1 MSGQLTIVMPVFNE
15 AEGIEEFIE
24 EIRSS
29 FKKIKPTI
37 LAVDDCSTD
46 STWLILNKM
55 QTNSA
60 DLILLKNENN
70 LGHGQSSHRAL
81 RHGLSGKS
89 NFIMSVDGDGQF
101 LGDEMFNFYE
111 QFYATNLNYAEGCRV
126 SRNDPW
132 FRKIIS
138 FVTRILVFTKSG
150 RRAID
155 ANTPCRIYKAE
166 TLHDLIENIESTSLV
181 PNLRMSILARKEQF
195 EIFYFSL
202 TNIPRRA
209 KSAQGSSWGSGK
221 TVFPNRRL
229 ITFCRKA
236 IMELI

>member
-1 MSGQLTIVMPVFNE
+1 VNGQLTIVMPVFNE

-24 EIRSS
+24 EIRFN

-37 LAVDDCSTD
+37 LAVDDCSND

-55 QTNSA
+55 QKNSA
-60 DLILLKNENN
+60 DLILLKNEIN
-70 LGHGQSSHRAL
+70 LGHGQSTHRAL
-81 RHGLSGKS
+81 RHGLMEKS

-101 LGDEMFNFYE
+101 LGDEMFGFFERFCTTNF
-111 QFYATNLNYAEGCRV
+111 NYAEGCRV

-138 FVTRILVFTKSG
+138 IVTKILVFAKSG

-155 ANTPCRIYKAE
+155 ANTPCRIYKAD
-166 TLHDLIENIESTSLV
+166 TLHNLIENIEKTSLV

-202 TNIPRRA
+202 TSIPRRA
-209 KSAQGSSWGSGK
+209 KSTQGSSWGSRK
-221 TVFPNRRL
+221 TIFPNRKL

-236 IMELI
+236 IMELM